1 MRPFIEPLKKE
12 NQMITSRRSGI
23 CRPTLVK
30 GIKRHEEKGEEG
42 LKELSRR
49 PHTSPNKISEQQE
62 KLLLTYA

>member
-1 MRPFIEPLKKE
+1 MTTKWK
-12 NQMITSRRSGI
+12 NYK
-23 CRPTLVK
+23 RPTLVK
-30 GIKRHEEKGEEG
+30 WIKRHEEKGEEG